1 MFAPKVVKPQTKA
14 AANSRNELAPQR
26 SALATRP
33 FGGRTVEQA
42 HFLHGTIGNQAT
54 LRLLAQR
61 TSKPARDHLD
71 DAPAQE
77 HDGSAA
83 LGPGL
88 SWDFSK
94 IPLFPPDRPNRPRA
108 SSAVAAPPLSGDMQP
123 NLTVGEVNDPLEHEA
138 DHVADERAAPPAPP
152 IVHEALRGP
161 SAPLDASTRKRMES
175 RLGHNFAHV
184 RVHTDER
191 AAASARAVGALAYT
205 VGRSIV
211 FDRGRYAPNEDKGRG
226 LLAHELVHTLQQSG
240 REPPSSDEELRVDS
254 PTSPE
259 EGEAQTIAA
268 TSTAPHRDYPSRAS
282 QLLSRSQSNVPFGK
296 AILQRAVP
304 TSGGDWDTDHYEAV
318 KDLDASGNPIP
329 AAQNVR
335 GADITLKF
343 KPNNDVNA
351 ELIGLT
357 QSVQSYVGGA
367 LALTPAA
374 ATRAIPAADAKP
386 INTGKGETDEGTAI
400 DRASGYNNPIYPV
413 KSVASV
419 SLADPNTAASWGQLG
434 WHYTDVANRP
444 KHQDATLVDAP
455 RRPGADKNS
464 RQIFEVAALA
474 TKGAQAGTYYGSVR
488 WGWRTD
494 SAANLTKI
502 DLQKVSDGV
511 PSSTFIKAAGIWDKG
526 AANVKLGA
534 PGIMVTTG
542 PVTLTPKAVVM
553 LPIVLP
559 VGTRL
564 QIISGFHPPFLPGS
578 GTVKVI
584 DGPHTEVV
592 GDIDVGPAPGPL
604 MPPGPIAP
612 PPIVPERP

>member
-1 MFAPKVVKPQTKA
+1 MFVPKVIKPQTKA
-14 AANSRNELAPQR
+14 AANS
-26 SALATRP
+26 ALATRP
-33 FGGRTVEQA
+33 FGGGTVEQA
-42 HFLHGTIGNQAT
+42 HFLHGTIGNQAA

-77 HDGSAA
+77 PAGSAA

-94 IPLFPPDRPNRPRA
+94 IPLFSPDRPNRPRA
-108 SSAVAAPPLSGDMQP
+108 PSAVAAPPFSGDMQP
-123 NLTVGEVNDPLEHEA
+123 ELTVGDVNDPLEHEA
-138 DHVADERAAPPAPP
+138 GHLADERAAPPAPP

-211 FDRGRYAPNEDKGRG
+211 FDRGRYAPHENKGRG
-226 LLAHELVHTLQQSG
+226 LLAHELVHTMQQLG
-240 REPPSSDEELRVDS
+240 REPPSGGEELRVDPPAS
-254 PTSPE
+254 ARE
-259 EGEAQTIAA
+259 DEARTIAA
-268 TSTAPHRDYPSRAS
+268 ASAEPHRAVPSRAS
-282 QLLSRSQSNVPFGK
+282 QLLSRSQSNVPLGK

-318 KDLDASGNPIP
+318 KDLDQTGNPVP
-329 AAQNVR
+329 AAQNLR

-351 ELIGLT
+351 KLIGLT

-374 ATRAIPAADAKP
+374 ATRAIPASAAKP
-386 INTGKGETDEGTAI
+386 INTGTGETDEGTAI

-413 KSVASV
+413 SSVASV
-419 SLADPNTAASWGQLG
+419 SLADRNTAASWGQIG
-434 WHYTDVANRP
+434 WHYTDAANRP
-444 KHQDATLVDAP
+444 THQDATLIDFP
-455 RRPGADKNS
+455 RRAGADKNS

-474 TKGAQAGTYYGSVR
+474 TEGAQAGTYYGSVR

-494 SAANLTKI
+494 SAGNLTKI
-502 DLQKVSDGV
+502 DLQKVSNGV

-526 AANVKLGA
+526 VSSTGAANVKLEA
-534 PGIMVTTG
+534 PGIMVVTA

-564 QIISGFHPPFLPGS
+564 QIISGFRPPFLPGS

-584 DGPHTEVV
+584 ETGVV
-592 GDIDVGPAPGPL
+592 GDINVDVGPL
-604 MPPGPIAP
+604 TPPGPIPRPA
-612 PPIVPERP
+612 IVPERP